1 MTMTMTMM
9 MTMGGNNMSIN
20 LPFDGASLRDFA
32 NSLTTGYLKP
42 WKANSLAGT
51 VGLMPQI
58 LEDTDRLHNL
68 LDNALSMEGFAEQ
81 DILKIQDWIMNQMVD
96 S

>member
-1 MTMTMTMM
+1 
-9 MTMGGNNMSIN
+9 
-20 LPFDGASLRDFA
+20 
-32 NSLTTGYLKP
+32 
-42 WKANSLAGT
+42 
-51 VGLMPQI
+51 MPQI